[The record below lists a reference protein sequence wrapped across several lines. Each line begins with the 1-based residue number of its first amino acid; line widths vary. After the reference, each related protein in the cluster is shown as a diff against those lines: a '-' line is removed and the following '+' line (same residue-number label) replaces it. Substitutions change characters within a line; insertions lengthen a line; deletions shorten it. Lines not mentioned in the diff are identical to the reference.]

1 MKLRRYEGNPILS
14 PNPAQP
20 WEALVTTNPGA
31 CYDEAR
37 GQVVMLYR
45 AAGQD
50 PEHRISFGLA
60 TSADGYHFTRA
71 SDEPVFGPSH
81 DGFDA
86 GCVEDARVIKLGEWF
101 FVTYAAR
108 PFPPG
113 QYWLS
118 QQGSPTY
125 RPAALPDEA
134 PYSLRS
140 NNTVTGLALTRDFKT
155 WLRAGRLTHPS
166 VDDRDVMIFPERIG
180 GRYWMIHRPMNW
192 CGPGYGTEHPAM
204 WISSG
209 DDLLSWTDSRLLAKA
224 EFEWENRKIGGNT
237 PPLRTPHGWLTLYHS
252 VGADRHYRLGAMLL
266 DLEQPWCVRYRTRDW
281 LLQPEK
287 PYELEGFYPG
297 VVFPCGKVVLGE
309 TLFVYYGGA
318 DRFVGLATCP
328 LQELLDELLRC
339 PV

>member
-1 MKLRRYEGNPILS
+1 VRRDPVNALPSRCISRASPSSAGGSRRLAANAARWEKLVKLRRYEGNPILS

-140 NNTVTGLALTRDFKT
+140 NNTVTGLALTRD
-155 WLRAGRLTHPS
+155 S
-166 VDDRDVMIFPERIG
+166 
-180 GRYWMIHRPMNW
+180 RP
-192 CGPGYGTEHPAM
+192 GSAPA
-204 WISSG
+204 
-209 DDLLSWTDSRLLAKA
+209 D
-224 EFEWENRKIGGNT
+224 
-237 PPLRTPHGWLTLYHS
+237 
-252 VGADRHYRLGAMLL
+252 
-266 DLEQPWCVRYRTRDW
+266 
-281 LLQPEK
+281 
-287 PYELEGFYPG
+287 
-297 VVFPCGKVVLGE
+297 
-309 TLFVYYGGA
+309 
-318 DRFVGLATCP
+318 
-328 LQELLDELLRC
+328 
-339 PV
+339 